1 MAQQKESSLF
11 NMVATLVVI
20 TLISGFALAYVNQL
34 TQEPIHQAQLAKKKE
49 ALVEVLPKFDNN
61 PIDTRYAVF
70 VEALGDSVEVFKAY
84 QSGELVGTAVN
95 AFSPNG
101 YSGDVRL
108 MVGFL
113 PDGTVYAVSVLQQ
126 TETPG
131 LGTKMTEAEFK
142 NQFTDKNPKN
152 FKMQVV
158 KDGGQIDAITA
169 ATISSRAFCDALQ
182 TAYAVCMDSCDANT
196 GATSKDEQ
204 DY

>member
-11 NMVATLVVI
+11 NMLTTLVVI

-34 TQEPIHQAQLAKKKE
+34 TIKPIQQAQLSKKKD
-49 ALVEVLPKFDNN
+49 ALVEVLPEFDNN
-61 PIDTRYAVF
+61 PVDTRYAVF
-70 VEALGDSVEVFKAY
+70 VKALGDSVEVYKAY

-95 AFSPNG
+95 AFSPDG
-101 YSGDVRL
+101 YSGDVRI

-113 PDGTVYAVSVLQQ
+113 PDGTIHAISVLEQ

-131 LGTKMTEAEFK
+131 LGTKMTEAEFID
-142 NQFTDKNPKN
+142 QFADKNPKD

-158 KDGGQIDAITA
+158 KDGGQVDAITA

-182 TAYAVCMDSCDANT
+182 MAYAVCVDSCDANT
-196 GATSKDEQ
+196 GATSTDEKTH
-204 DY
+204 